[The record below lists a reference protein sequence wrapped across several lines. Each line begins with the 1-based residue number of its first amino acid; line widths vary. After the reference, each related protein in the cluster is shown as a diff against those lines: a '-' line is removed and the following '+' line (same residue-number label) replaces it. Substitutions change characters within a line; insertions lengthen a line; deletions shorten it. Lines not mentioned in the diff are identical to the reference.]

1 MSLAYKPTENPCYN
15 NSLFWHYAKFSKLM
29 LTIIIFLHDPMNFI
43 ASFDVKHCQYFH
55 WINGGMHGAIKS
67 LLKQLKIISMAF
79 EKLYRNTL
87 K

>member
-1 MSLAYKPTENPCYN
+1 
-15 NSLFWHYAKFSKLM
+15 
-29 LTIIIFLHDPMNFI
+29 MNFI

-79 EKLYRNTL
+79 EKLYQNTL

>member
-1 MSLAYKPTENPCYN
+1 MSLAYEPTENPCYN
-15 NSLFWHYAKFSKLM
+15 NLLFWHYAIKVFQINAHYLY
-29 LTIIIFLHDPMNFI
+29 IHDSMNFI

-67 LLKQLKIISMAF
+67 LLKQLKIISMVF